1 MKKIY
6 FILALSFGMLLSSN
20 AQISTSSLKNTA
32 KKVSTATGLDV
43 NAVSEKIMSK
53 LTTALTLTKDQ
64 QPKVLATVT
73 NFLKSKSE
81 ILALAGSDKSKYN
94 TQLNALTTDLTS
106 KLKPILS
113 ASQYTKFLGLK
124 PTTNTASNVLSQ
136 LFYWRR
142 KTYCKHQKLTHN
154 FKQRAVL
161 NIKEQLFVLLIAE
174 KKHKKQSSLP
184 ILFLLFLAFYALKSA
199 YLITKCAVIFNL
211 LHKYQNIVYFC
222 ALYPVKT

>member
-20 AQISTSSLKNTA
+20 AQFSTSSLKNTA

-43 NAVSEKIMSK
+43 NSVSEKIMSK

-113 ASQYTKFLGLK
+113 ATQYTKFLGLK
-124 PTTNTASNVLSQ
+124 PTTNTATNVLSQ
-136 LFYWRR
+136 LFY
-142 KTYCKHQKLTHN
+142 
-154 FKQRAVL
+154 
-161 NIKEQLFVLLIAE
+161 
-174 KKHKKQSSLP
+174 
-184 ILFLLFLAFYALKSA
+184 
-199 YLITKCAVIFNL
+199 
-211 LHKYQNIVYFC
+211 
-222 ALYPVKT
+222 

>member
-43 NAVSEKIMSK
+43 NSVSEKIMSK

-136 LFYWRR
+136 LFYW
-142 KTYCKHQKLTHN
+142 
-154 FKQRAVL
+154 
-161 NIKEQLFVLLIAE
+161 
-174 KKHKKQSSLP
+174 
-184 ILFLLFLAFYALKSA
+184 
-199 YLITKCAVIFNL
+199 
-211 LHKYQNIVYFC
+211 
-222 ALYPVKT
+222 

>member
-1 MKKIY
+1 M
-6 FILALSFGMLLSSN
+6 
-20 AQISTSSLKNTA
+20 
-32 KKVSTATGLDV
+32 
-43 NAVSEKIMSK
+43 
-53 LTTALTLTKDQ
+53 
-64 QPKVLATVT
+64 
-73 NFLKSKSE
+73 KSKSE
-81 ILALAGSDKSKYN
+81 ILPLATSDKSKYT
-94 TQLNALTTDLTS
+94 TQLNALTSNLTS
-106 KLKPILS
+106 KLKPILT

-136 LFYWRR
+136 LFYWRH
-142 KTYCKHQKLTHN
+142 KTLCKRHKLTHN

-161 NIKEQLFVLLIAE
+161 NIKGQLFVLIIAD

-199 YLITKCAVIFNL
+199 YLITKCAVICNL

>member
-94 TQLNALTTDLTS
+94 TQLNALTTNLTS

-113 ASQYTKFLGLK
+113 ATQYTKFLGLK
-124 PTTNTASNVLSQ
+124 PTTNTATNVLSQ
-136 LFYWRR
+136 LFY
-142 KTYCKHQKLTHN
+142 
-154 FKQRAVL
+154 
-161 NIKEQLFVLLIAE
+161 
-174 KKHKKQSSLP
+174 
-184 ILFLLFLAFYALKSA
+184 
-199 YLITKCAVIFNL
+199 
-211 LHKYQNIVYFC
+211 
-222 ALYPVKT
+222 

>member
-53 LTTALTLTKDQ
+53 LTTALTLRKGQ
-64 QPKVLATVT
+64 QTKVLATVT

-113 ASQYTKFLGLK
+113 ATQYTKFLGLK
-124 PTTNTASNVLSQ
+124 PTTNTATNVLSQ
-136 LFYWRR
+136 LFY
-142 KTYCKHQKLTHN
+142 
-154 FKQRAVL
+154 
-161 NIKEQLFVLLIAE
+161 
-174 KKHKKQSSLP
+174 
-184 ILFLLFLAFYALKSA
+184 
-199 YLITKCAVIFNL
+199 
-211 LHKYQNIVYFC
+211 
-222 ALYPVKT
+222 

>member
-43 NAVSEKIMSK
+43 NSVSEKIMSK
-53 LTTALTLTKDQ
+53 LITALTLTKDQ

-113 ASQYTKFLGLK
+113 ATQYTKFLGLK
-124 PTTNTASNVLSQ
+124 PTTNTATNVLSQ
-136 LFYWRR
+136 LFY
-142 KTYCKHQKLTHN
+142 
-154 FKQRAVL
+154 
-161 NIKEQLFVLLIAE
+161 
-174 KKHKKQSSLP
+174 
-184 ILFLLFLAFYALKSA
+184 
-199 YLITKCAVIFNL
+199 
-211 LHKYQNIVYFC
+211 
-222 ALYPVKT
+222 

>member
-53 LTTALTLTKDQ
+53 LSTALTLTKDQ

-113 ASQYTKFLGLK
+113 ATQYTKFLGLK
-124 PTTNTASNVLSQ
+124 PTTNTATNVLSQ
-136 LFYWRR
+136 LFY
-142 KTYCKHQKLTHN
+142 
-154 FKQRAVL
+154 
-161 NIKEQLFVLLIAE
+161 
-174 KKHKKQSSLP
+174 
-184 ILFLLFLAFYALKSA
+184 
-199 YLITKCAVIFNL
+199 
-211 LHKYQNIVYFC
+211 
-222 ALYPVKT
+222 

>member
-43 NAVSEKIMSK
+43 NSVSEKIMSK
-53 LTTALTLTKDQ
+53 LTTTLTLTKDQ

-106 KLKPILS
+106 ILKPILS
-113 ASQYTKFLGLK
+113 ATQYTKFLGLK
-124 PTTNTASNVLSQ
+124 PTTNTATNVLSQ
-136 LFYWRR
+136 LFY
-142 KTYCKHQKLTHN
+142 
-154 FKQRAVL
+154 
-161 NIKEQLFVLLIAE
+161 
-174 KKHKKQSSLP
+174 
-184 ILFLLFLAFYALKSA
+184 
-199 YLITKCAVIFNL
+199 
-211 LHKYQNIVYFC
+211 
-222 ALYPVKT
+222 

>member
-113 ASQYTKFLGLK
+113 ATQYTKFLGLK

-136 LFYWRR
+136 LFY
-142 KTYCKHQKLTHN
+142 
-154 FKQRAVL
+154 
-161 NIKEQLFVLLIAE
+161 
-174 KKHKKQSSLP
+174 
-184 ILFLLFLAFYALKSA
+184 
-199 YLITKCAVIFNL
+199 
-211 LHKYQNIVYFC
+211 
-222 ALYPVKT
+222 

>member
-32 KKVSTATGLDV
+32 KKVSTATGIDV

-113 ASQYTKFLGLK
+113 ATQYTKFLGLK
-124 PTTNTASNVLSQ
+124 PTTNTATNVLSQ
-136 LFYWRR
+136 LFY
-142 KTYCKHQKLTHN
+142 
-154 FKQRAVL
+154 
-161 NIKEQLFVLLIAE
+161 
-174 KKHKKQSSLP
+174 
-184 ILFLLFLAFYALKSA
+184 
-199 YLITKCAVIFNL
+199 
-211 LHKYQNIVYFC
+211 
-222 ALYPVKT
+222 

>member
-43 NAVSEKIMSK
+43 NSVSEKIMSK

-113 ASQYTKFLGLK
+113 AAQYTKFLGLK
-124 PTTNTASNVLSQ
+124 PTTNTATNVLSQ
-136 LFYWRR
+136 LFYW
-142 KTYCKHQKLTHN
+142 
-154 FKQRAVL
+154 
-161 NIKEQLFVLLIAE
+161 
-174 KKHKKQSSLP
+174 
-184 ILFLLFLAFYALKSA
+184 
-199 YLITKCAVIFNL
+199 
-211 LHKYQNIVYFC
+211 
-222 ALYPVKT
+222 

>member
-113 ASQYTKFLGLK
+113 ATQYTKFLGLK
-124 PTTNTASNVLSQ
+124 PTTNTATNVLSQ
-136 LFYWRR
+136 LFYW
-142 KTYCKHQKLTHN
+142 
-154 FKQRAVL
+154 
-161 NIKEQLFVLLIAE
+161 
-174 KKHKKQSSLP
+174 
-184 ILFLLFLAFYALKSA
+184 
-199 YLITKCAVIFNL
+199 
-211 LHKYQNIVYFC
+211 
-222 ALYPVKT
+222 

>member
-43 NAVSEKIMSK
+43 NSVSEKIMGK
-53 LTTALTLTKDQ
+53 LTTALSLTKDQ

-136 LFYWRR
+136 LFY
-142 KTYCKHQKLTHN
+142 
-154 FKQRAVL
+154 
-161 NIKEQLFVLLIAE
+161 
-174 KKHKKQSSLP
+174 
-184 ILFLLFLAFYALKSA
+184 
-199 YLITKCAVIFNL
+199 
-211 LHKYQNIVYFC
+211 
-222 ALYPVKT
+222 

>member
-43 NAVSEKIMSK
+43 NSVSEKIMSK

-113 ASQYTKFLGLK
+113 ATQYTKFLGLK
-124 PTTNTASNVLSQ
+124 PTTNTATNVLSQ
-136 LFYWRR
+136 LFY
-142 KTYCKHQKLTHN
+142 
-154 FKQRAVL
+154 
-161 NIKEQLFVLLIAE
+161 
-174 KKHKKQSSLP
+174 
-184 ILFLLFLAFYALKSA
+184 
-199 YLITKCAVIFNL
+199 
-211 LHKYQNIVYFC
+211 
-222 ALYPVKT
+222 

>member
-43 NAVSEKIMSK
+43 NSVSEKIMSK

-81 ILALAGSDKSKYN
+81 ILPLAASDKSKYT
-94 TQLNALTTDLTS
+94 TQLNTLTLNLTS
-106 KLKPILS
+106 KLKPILT
-113 ASQYTKFLGLK
+113 AAQYTKFLGLK
-124 PTTNTASNVLSQ
+124 PTTNTARNVLSQ
-136 LFYWRR
+136 LFY
-142 KTYCKHQKLTHN
+142 
-154 FKQRAVL
+154 
-161 NIKEQLFVLLIAE
+161 
-174 KKHKKQSSLP
+174 
-184 ILFLLFLAFYALKSA
+184 
-199 YLITKCAVIFNL
+199 
-211 LHKYQNIVYFC
+211 
-222 ALYPVKT
+222 

>member
-43 NAVSEKIMSK
+43 NSVSEKIMSK

-81 ILALAGSDKSKYN
+81 IL
-94 TQLNALTTDLTS
+94 
-106 KLKPILS
+106 
-113 ASQYTKFLGLK
+113 
-124 PTTNTASNVLSQ
+124 
-136 LFYWRR
+136 
-142 KTYCKHQKLTHN
+142 H
-154 FKQRAVL
+154 
-161 NIKEQLFVLLIAE
+161 
-174 KKHKKQSSLP
+174 
-184 ILFLLFLAFYALKSA
+184 
-199 YLITKCAVIFNL
+199 
-211 LHKYQNIVYFC
+211 
-222 ALYPVKT
+222 

>member
-113 ASQYTKFLGLK
+113 ATQYTKFLGLK
-124 PTTNTASNVLSQ
+124 PITNTATNVLSQ
-136 LFYWRR
+136 LFY
-142 KTYCKHQKLTHN
+142 
-154 FKQRAVL
+154 
-161 NIKEQLFVLLIAE
+161 
-174 KKHKKQSSLP
+174 
-184 ILFLLFLAFYALKSA
+184 
-199 YLITKCAVIFNL
+199 
-211 LHKYQNIVYFC
+211 
-222 ALYPVKT
+222 

>member
-113 ASQYTKFLGLK
+113 ATQYTKFLGLK
-124 PTTNTASNVLSQ
+124 PTTKTASNVLSQ
-136 LFYWRR
+136 LFY
-142 KTYCKHQKLTHN
+142 
-154 FKQRAVL
+154 
-161 NIKEQLFVLLIAE
+161 
-174 KKHKKQSSLP
+174 
-184 ILFLLFLAFYALKSA
+184 
-199 YLITKCAVIFNL
+199 
-211 LHKYQNIVYFC
+211 
-222 ALYPVKT
+222 

>member
-20 AQISTSSLKNTA
+20 AQFSTSSLKNTA

-43 NAVSEKIMSK
+43 NSVSEKIMSK

-94 TQLNALTTDLTS
+94 TQLNALTTNLTS

-113 ASQYTKFLGLK
+113 ATQYTKFLGLK
-124 PTTNTASNVLSQ
+124 PTTNTATNVLSQ
-136 LFYWRR
+136 LFY
-142 KTYCKHQKLTHN
+142 
-154 FKQRAVL
+154 
-161 NIKEQLFVLLIAE
+161 
-174 KKHKKQSSLP
+174 
-184 ILFLLFLAFYALKSA
+184 
-199 YLITKCAVIFNL
+199 
-211 LHKYQNIVYFC
+211 
-222 ALYPVKT
+222 

>member
-1 MKKIY
+1 MRKIY

-136 LFYWRR
+136 LFY
-142 KTYCKHQKLTHN
+142 
-154 FKQRAVL
+154 
-161 NIKEQLFVLLIAE
+161 
-174 KKHKKQSSLP
+174 
-184 ILFLLFLAFYALKSA
+184 
-199 YLITKCAVIFNL
+199 
-211 LHKYQNIVYFC
+211 
-222 ALYPVKT
+222 

>member
-136 LFYWRR
+136 LFY
-142 KTYCKHQKLTHN
+142 
-154 FKQRAVL
+154 
-161 NIKEQLFVLLIAE
+161 
-174 KKHKKQSSLP
+174 
-184 ILFLLFLAFYALKSA
+184 
-199 YLITKCAVIFNL
+199 
-211 LHKYQNIVYFC
+211 
-222 ALYPVKT
+222 

>member
-43 NAVSEKIMSK
+43 NSVSEKIMSK

-94 TQLNALTTDLTS
+94 TQLNALTTNLTS

-113 ASQYTKFLGLK
+113 ATQYTKFLGLK
-124 PTTNTASNVLSQ
+124 PTTNTATNVLSQ
-136 LFYWRR
+136 LFYW
-142 KTYCKHQKLTHN
+142 
-154 FKQRAVL
+154 
-161 NIKEQLFVLLIAE
+161 
-174 KKHKKQSSLP
+174 
-184 ILFLLFLAFYALKSA
+184 
-199 YLITKCAVIFNL
+199 
-211 LHKYQNIVYFC
+211 
-222 ALYPVKT
+222 

>member
-43 NAVSEKIMSK
+43 NSVSEKIMSK

-94 TQLNALTTDLTS
+94 TQLNALTTNLTS

-113 ASQYTKFLGLK
+113 ATQYTKFLGLK
-124 PTTNTASNVLSQ
+124 PTTNTATNVLSQ
-136 LFYWRR
+136 LFY
-142 KTYCKHQKLTHN
+142 
-154 FKQRAVL
+154 
-161 NIKEQLFVLLIAE
+161 
-174 KKHKKQSSLP
+174 
-184 ILFLLFLAFYALKSA
+184 
-199 YLITKCAVIFNL
+199 
-211 LHKYQNIVYFC
+211 
-222 ALYPVKT
+222 

>member
-43 NAVSEKIMSK
+43 NSVSEKIMSK

-64 QPKVLATVT
+64 QPKVLATIT

-113 ASQYTKFLGLK
+113 AAQYTKFLGLK
-124 PTTNTASNVLSQ
+124 PTTNTATNVLSQ
-136 LFYWRR
+136 LFY
-142 KTYCKHQKLTHN
+142 
-154 FKQRAVL
+154 
-161 NIKEQLFVLLIAE
+161 
-174 KKHKKQSSLP
+174 
-184 ILFLLFLAFYALKSA
+184 
-199 YLITKCAVIFNL
+199 
-211 LHKYQNIVYFC
+211 
-222 ALYPVKT
+222 

>member
-32 KKVSTATGLDV
+32 KKVSSATGLDV

-113 ASQYTKFLGLK
+113 ATQYTKFLGLK
-124 PTTNTASNVLSQ
+124 PTTNTATNVLSQ
-136 LFYWRR
+136 LFY
-142 KTYCKHQKLTHN
+142 
-154 FKQRAVL
+154 
-161 NIKEQLFVLLIAE
+161 
-174 KKHKKQSSLP
+174 
-184 ILFLLFLAFYALKSA
+184 
-199 YLITKCAVIFNL
+199 
-211 LHKYQNIVYFC
+211 
-222 ALYPVKT
+222 

>member
-113 ASQYTKFLGLK
+113 AAQYTKFLGLK
-124 PTTNTASNVLSQ
+124 PTTNTATNVLSQ
-136 LFYWRR
+136 LFY
-142 KTYCKHQKLTHN
+142 
-154 FKQRAVL
+154 
-161 NIKEQLFVLLIAE
+161 
-174 KKHKKQSSLP
+174 
-184 ILFLLFLAFYALKSA
+184 
-199 YLITKCAVIFNL
+199 
-211 LHKYQNIVYFC
+211 
-222 ALYPVKT
+222 

>member
-43 NAVSEKIMSK
+43 NSVSEKIMSK
-53 LTTALTLTKDQ
+53 LTTTLTLTKDQ
-64 QPKVLATVT
+64 QPKVLAMVT

-106 KLKPILS
+106 KLKPIFS
-113 ASQYTKFLGLK
+113 ATQYTKFLGLK
-124 PTTNTASNVLSQ
+124 PTTNTATNVLSQ
-136 LFYWRR
+136 LFY
-142 KTYCKHQKLTHN
+142 
-154 FKQRAVL
+154 
-161 NIKEQLFVLLIAE
+161 
-174 KKHKKQSSLP
+174 
-184 ILFLLFLAFYALKSA
+184 
-199 YLITKCAVIFNL
+199 
-211 LHKYQNIVYFC
+211 
-222 ALYPVKT
+222 

>member
-43 NAVSEKIMSK
+43 NSVSEKIMSK

-113 ASQYTKFLGLK
+113 AAQYTKFLGLK
-124 PTTNTASNVLSQ
+124 PTTNTATNVLSQ
-136 LFYWRR
+136 LFY
-142 KTYCKHQKLTHN
+142 
-154 FKQRAVL
+154 
-161 NIKEQLFVLLIAE
+161 
-174 KKHKKQSSLP
+174 
-184 ILFLLFLAFYALKSA
+184 
-199 YLITKCAVIFNL
+199 
-211 LHKYQNIVYFC
+211 
-222 ALYPVKT
+222 

>member
-6 FILALSFGMLLSSN
+6 FILALSFGILLSSN
-20 AQISTSSLKNTA
+20 AQISTNSIKNTA

-113 ASQYTKFLGLK
+113 ATQYTKFLGLK
-124 PTTNTASNVLSQ
+124 PTTNTATNVLSQ
-136 LFYWRR
+136 LFYW
-142 KTYCKHQKLTHN
+142 
-154 FKQRAVL
+154 
-161 NIKEQLFVLLIAE
+161 
-174 KKHKKQSSLP
+174 
-184 ILFLLFLAFYALKSA
+184 
-199 YLITKCAVIFNL
+199 
-211 LHKYQNIVYFC
+211 
-222 ALYPVKT
+222 

>member
-43 NAVSEKIMSK
+43 NSVSEKIMSK

-113 ASQYTKFLGLK
+113 ATQYTKFLGLK
-124 PTTNTASNVLSQ
+124 PTTNTATNVLSQ
-136 LFYWRR
+136 LFYW
-142 KTYCKHQKLTHN
+142 
-154 FKQRAVL
+154 
-161 NIKEQLFVLLIAE
+161 
-174 KKHKKQSSLP
+174 
-184 ILFLLFLAFYALKSA
+184 
-199 YLITKCAVIFNL
+199 
-211 LHKYQNIVYFC
+211 
-222 ALYPVKT
+222 